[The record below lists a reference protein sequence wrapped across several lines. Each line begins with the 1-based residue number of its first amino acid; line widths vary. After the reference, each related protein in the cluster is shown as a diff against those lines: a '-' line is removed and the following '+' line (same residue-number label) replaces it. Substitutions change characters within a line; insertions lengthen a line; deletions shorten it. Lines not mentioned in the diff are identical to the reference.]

1 MSLPLSQIVNV
12 QLNIQPRSSAR
23 RDFGTLALFTPE
35 QGNVFGDATALYID
49 CAEQGDVEAAFGTN
63 SETARASR
71 PFFAQTPRPKTMM
84 VARWVRTGRT
94 IPAVKSALSGSP
106 LSNTLAELKAVTDGR
121 FSLAI
126 GGSQYDVTGLDLS
139 AAVDLQGVAAAI
151 DAKITAKKVSCRHD
165 AVGNRFIIEADQA
178 GADDATRLGYATDS
192 TGAGTYL
199 GGMLKLEAGQAD
211 ITAGA
216 NAVTLPAE
224 TLPEAF
230 ARLQDKNPSWYAAV
244 PAAQLDDDEIAAAS
258 GWIQAADKKIFGYT
272 TSKASH
278 IEFVQGNVFKDL
290 YDRQAYRTVALYD
303 RDDYYAAMSWL
314 ARALSVNFAA
324 NNSTLTMKFKDL
336 PGITADSLTLTEANK
351 CTKLGLNFYTYFDDT
366 AMVAEGTVVGG
377 RFFDEIHILDWF
389 VDAVQKEV
397 FAVLKRSPTKI
408 PLTDAGTAKLIAA
421 VKKVAREGVKNGAFA
436 PGVWNGDPFGT
447 LETGDRLDDGFYVWA
462 DTVDNLSTSDR
473 EKRKAPPLQVALKLA
488 GAIHGAAIIVN
499 FDR

>member
-1 MSLPLSQIVNV
+1 MSLPLNLIVNV
-12 QLNIQPRSSAR
+12 QLNTQPVSSAR

-35 QGNVFGDATALYID
+35 QGNVFSDAATLYVD
-49 CAEQGDVEAAFGTN
+49 CASQGDVETAFGTN

-71 PFFAQTPRPKTMM
+71 PFFAQTPRPKSMM
-84 VARWVRTGRT
+84 VARWVRAERI

-106 LSNTLAELKAVTDGR
+106 LSNTLADLKAVTDGR
-121 FSLAI
+121 LSLAI
-126 GGSQYDVTGLDLS
+126 GASRFDVTGLDLS
-139 AAVDLQGVAAAI
+139 SVVDLQGVASVI
-151 DAKITAKKVSCRHD
+151 DAKIAAKNVSCRYD
-165 AVGNRFIIEADQA
+165 AVGNRFIVEADVA
-178 GADDATRLGYATDS
+178 GADDATRIGYATDS
-192 TGAGTYL
+192 TGSGTYL

-230 ARLQDKNPSWYAAV
+230 ARMQDKNPSWYAAV
-244 PAAQLDDDEIAAAS
+244 PAAQLGDDEIEAAS

-272 TSKASH
+272 TTKASH
-278 IEFVQGNVFKDL
+278 IEFSQGNVFKTL

-336 PGITADSLTLTEANK
+336 PGITPDNLTLTEAKK
-351 CTKLGLNFYTYFDDT
+351 CTRLGINFYTYYDDT
-366 AMVAEGTVVGG
+366 AMVAEGTVIGG

-408 PLTDAGTAKLIAA
+408 PLTDAGTARLIAA

-436 PGVWNGDPFGT
+436 PGIWNGDPFGT

-473 EKRKAPPLQVALKLA
+473 ESRKAPPLQVAIKLA
-488 GAIHGAAIIVN
+488 GAIHGVDIIVN